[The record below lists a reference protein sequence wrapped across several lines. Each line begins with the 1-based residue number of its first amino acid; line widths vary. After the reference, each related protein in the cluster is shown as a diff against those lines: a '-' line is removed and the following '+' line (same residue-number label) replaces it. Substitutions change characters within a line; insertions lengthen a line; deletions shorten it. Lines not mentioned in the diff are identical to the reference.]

1 MTDPN
6 DIQIGGDHYKGV
18 KFQPWDW
25 ALYQLGYYETS
36 AIAYIVRFR
45 KKGGIQD
52 LEKAQHYLDKMLAAA
67 LGDEYSNRCQADN
80 LTVLDFNKQN
90 GCDRWQSLA
99 VHLLVQWRVR
109 DELVEAKKAIE
120 ELIQCEKDER
130 SDRHRQQIAN
140 LDPRARPPLIFPVP
154 EPAAAAP
161 DIRYQKNTDPRVP
174 AHFVQGAG
182 TGVIEPR
189 PLPPKD
195 EVLPPAPAFD
205 LATAVLPPYKPLK
218 SALKIPRVWN
228 DDSDP
233 DKLVNHD

>member
-52 LEKAQHYLDKMLAAA
+52 LEKAKHYLDKMLAAA

-90 GCDRWQSLA
+90 SCDRWQSLA

-109 DELVEAKKAIE
+109 DELVEAKKVIE
-120 ELIQCEKDER
+120 ELIQCEKDDDFNHHHE
-130 SDRHRQQIAN
+130 QPA
-140 LDPRARPPLIFPVP
+140 PRPPPLVFPVP
-154 EPAAAAP
+154 EPAPPPPPPPQALV
-161 DIRYQKNTDPRVP
+161 T
-174 AHFVQGAG
+174 GTG
-182 TGVIEPR
+182 TGVIEP
-189 PLPPKD
+189 PPT
-195 EVLPPAPAFD
+195 PAFD

-218 SALKIPRVWN
+218 SALRIPRGWN

-233 DKLVNHD
+233 DKIVKHD